1 MTDMP
6 FPYATA
12 EQRENKK
19 EPAMSYATKLDRP
32 QRLKSREHQARLCRR
47 ITFVTACMLVPVV
60 IGRRL
65 MQAKNTPGPRDRTS
79 IFMEARADAGAI
91 IPWIFMG

>member
-1 MTDMP
+1 MTDVP
-6 FPYATA
+6 ITFAPSD
-12 EQRENKK
+12 RRDPKK

-32 QRLKSREHQARLCRR
+32 QRLKSRADQARLCRR

-65 MQAKNTPGPRDRTS
+65 MRAKNTPGPRNRTS
-79 IFMEARADAGAI
+79 VFMEARADAGAI

>member
-1 MTDMP
+1 MTDVP
-6 FPYATA
+6 ITYAPSDP
-12 EQRENKK
+12 RENKK

-32 QRLKSREHQARLCRR
+32 QRLKSREDQARLCRR

-65 MQAKNTPGPRDRTS
+65 MRSRNTPGPRDRTS
-79 IFMEARADAGAI
+79 VFMEARADAGAI

>member
-6 FPYATA
+6 ITYAPTKP
-12 EQRENKK
+12 RETPK
-19 EPAMSYATKLDRP
+19 EPAMSYASKLDCSERM
-32 QRLKSREHQARLCRR
+32 KSRADQARLCRR

-65 MQAKNTPGPRDRTS
+65 MRVKNTPGPRDRMS
-79 IFMEARADAGAI
+79 VFMEARADAGAI

>member
-1 MTDMP
+1 MTDVP
-6 FPYATA
+6 ITFAPSKP
-12 EQRENKK
+12 REPKK

-32 QRLKSREHQARLCRR
+32 QRMKSRADQARLCRR

-65 MQAKNTPGPRDRTS
+65 MQPKNTPGPRNRTS
-79 IFMEARADAGAI
+79 VFMEARTEAGAI